1 MRIISGEKR
10 GRKLTTLEGDN
21 TRPTLER
28 VKQMMFDC
36 IQFEIRD
43 KVVLDL
49 FAGSGQLG
57 LEALSRGASFAY
69 FNDAARDAV
78 AVIQKN
84 VAACGFEKK
93 SQVTCNSYIDCVTML
108 VSKGVRLSIV
118 FLDPPYGTEML
129 TDAMQKLL
137 QSDLLAEDALLIC
150 EYERNL
156 MPQMDGF
163 TLYKQKQCGK
173 IGFTIFKRT

>member
-10 GRKLTTLEGDN
+10 GRKLVTLEGEN

-69 FNDAARDAV
+69 FNDAAKEAV
-78 AVIQKN
+78 AVVQKN
-84 VAACGFEKK
+84 ITACGYEKK
-93 SQVTCNSYIDCVTML
+93 SQLSCNSYIDCVTML
-108 VSKGVRLSIV
+108 MRKGVRLSIV
-118 FLDPPYGTEML
+118 FLDPPYDAQIL
-129 TDAMQKLL
+129 CDAMLRLL
-137 QSDLLAEDALLIC
+137 QSGILTEDALVIC
-150 EYERNL
+150 EYDKCQPPETE
-156 MPQMDGF
+156 GY
-163 TLYKQKQCGK
+163 TVYKQKQCGK